1 MHNYQHFDDLYN
13 NTRKPPRS
21 KKYAE
26 NQRPLRRVPESWLM
40 LQKDANS
47 YVVKINRTEVA
58 RYYPPNEKGISEVA
72 IRGLYATYD
81 IHLMHQYTRIYSRMQ
96 LTTTTGDRVSIPLN
110 PHFKDQDQDFS
121 AVLCFDSA
129 GQLVVE
135 ESWHSDVYKMV
146 STNEDKAKRK
156 TLKADLDA
164 YITLQMFKLGTLK
177 DNAKVDASLGKPFA
191 EEGLHYNKVTEIR
204 EFLKFVPSCLEDV
217 AFAQLFDEVA
227 QDTFNMLASKKVY
240 ITDERLF
247 WRMGGHYGSKSPN
260 EQSDAREQVSDIVS
274 AITPDEF
281 KRSLT
286 TRLMKYANLGKGSDK
301 VALPQFGNVLPRTFL
316 F

>member
-1 MHNYQHFDDLYN
+1 
-13 NTRKPPRS
+13 
-21 KKYAE
+21 
-26 NQRPLRRVPESWLM
+26 
-40 LQKDANS
+40 
-47 YVVKINRTEVA
+47 
-58 RYYPPNEKGISEVA
+58 
-72 IRGLYATYD
+72 
-81 IHLMHQYTRIYSRMQ
+81 MQ

-110 PHFKDQDQDFS
+110 PHFKDQNQDFS

-135 ESWHSDVYKMV
+135 ESWHADIYKMI

-177 DNAKVDASLGKPFA
+177 DNAKVSHDLGAPFS
-191 EEGLHYNKVTEIR
+191 EEGLHYNKVIEIR
-204 EFLKFVPSCLEDV
+204 EFLKTVPSCLEDV

-247 WRMGGHYGSKSPN
+247 WRMGGHCPN
-260 EQSDAREQVSDIVS
+260 EQADAQEKIDDIVN

-301 VALPQFGNVLPRTFL
+301 VALPQFGNTLPRTFL